1 MTGLQLSRL
10 TPDAMQAKR
19 QTELSCNR
27 SSGLLVSITTF
38 TSPAPVGHQHS
49 PLLPHPMH
57 VPIFPRVCNWFR
69 LKSVSALSSSAVV
82 GCARAKG
89 LFAIVVCRVD
99 ADRVDQE
106 LRPECTM
113 VARYGRQECVS
124 RDVWRAKRASC
135 LPCQVGTSLRRAA
148 ACTCQPMSSCMG
160 FIPSAEQKLCKA
172 REHSN
177 TKPFPVI
184 PVCNLRQGWQRL
196 TIGRRFSGND
206 NIRMRT
212 RFTLPRLL
220 QGTCTW
226 LRSIEQPSDSS

>member
-1 MTGLQLSRL
+1 MKGLQLSRL
-10 TPDAMQAKR
+10 TPDAMHAKR

-49 PLLPHPMH
+49 PLLPQPMH

-82 GCARAKG
+82 GCARTKG
-89 LFAIVVCRVD
+89 LFAIVVGRVA
-99 ADRVDQE
+99 ADRLGQE

-148 ACTCQPMSSCMG
+148 ACTCKPMCSRMD
-160 FIPSAEQKLCKA
+160 FIPCAEQKLCKA

-177 TKPFPVI
+177 SKPFAVI
-184 PVCNLRQGWQRL
+184 RVCKLRQGWQRL
-196 TIGRRFSGND
+196 TIGGRLSGSYS
-206 NIRMRT
+206 IRMRT
-212 RFTLPRLL
+212 HSALHFASLASEHMYMAS
-220 QGTCTW
+220 QY
-226 LRSIEQPSDSS
+226 